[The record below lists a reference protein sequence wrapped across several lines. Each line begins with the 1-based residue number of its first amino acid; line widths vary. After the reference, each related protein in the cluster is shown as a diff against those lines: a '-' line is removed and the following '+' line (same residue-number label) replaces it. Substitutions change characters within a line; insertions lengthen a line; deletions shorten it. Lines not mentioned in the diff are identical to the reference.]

1 MLHHQE
7 IQSLTDFSFYKFI
20 YFTYSLLAEL
30 GLHCCMQAFSS
41 CSERGP
47 LFIAVRMFLIEVRVL
62 LNEVVSLVEE
72 HGL

>member
-1 MLHHQE
+1 
-7 IQSLTDFSFYKFI
+7 
-20 YFTYSLLAEL
+20 
-30 GLHCCMQAFSS
+30 MQAFSS

-62 LNEVVSLVEE
+62 LNEVASLVEE